1 MCDFFVDGSLKFIP
15 IHAVKVVVI
24 STFILHPSAFI
35 MTSSSPLNFANQ
47 DLRNRS
53 FKRQDLNGADFSGCD
68 IRGCDFSHAL
78 LQGANFERARAGQTP
93 KKFIPFIVVVV
104 IVAWLSANA
113 FSQMLFGVLGRTAAE
128 TGWSFVIALAVSLAI
143 SGGFSGVRTF
153 IGTKSLARRIA
164 TIVSGAAS
172 GALLGFFY
180 AGSSTNNNPKFAI
193 AGAVIG
199 GVVMAFVS
207 FKFRTVV
214 VAVAITIAGATS
226 GYGFAF
232 FCGATAIAHFSVQQL
247 VWGVVW
253 GALSLGYIGLTMN
266 SLTLAIQDIK
276 GASGT
281 SFKGADLTNATFDGA
296 RLQNTDFSSA
306 IGQPIMDFGL

>member
-1 MCDFFVDGSLKFIP
+1 M
-15 IHAVKVVVI
+15 VVI
-24 STFILHPSAFI
+24 SDFILHPSALI

-53 FKRQDLNGADFSGCD
+53 FKGQNLKGADFRGCD

-78 LQGANFERARAGQTP
+78 LQDANFERARAGQTP
-93 KKFIPFIVVVV
+93 KKFIPFVVVV
-104 IVAWLSANA
+104 IIVAWLSANA

-128 TGWSFVIALAVSLAI
+128 QGWSFVIALAVSLAI
-143 SGGFSGVRTF
+143 SGGFSGVRAFT
-153 IGTKSLARRIA
+153 GTKSLARRMA

-180 AGSSTNNNPKFAI
+180 AGSSTNNNAQIAI
-193 AGAVIG
+193 AGAVLG
-199 GVVMAFVS
+199 GVIMAFVS
-207 FKFRTVV
+207 FKFRTVI
-214 VAVAITIAGATS
+214 VAVAIAIAGAAS

-232 FCGATAIAHFSVQQL
+232 FSGATAIAHFSVQSL
-247 VWGVVW
+247 GWGVVW

-276 GASGT
+276 SASGT
-281 SFKGADLTNATFDGA
+281 SFRGADLTNATFDGA
-296 RLQNTDFSSA
+296 NLQSTDFSGA
-306 IGQPIMDFGL
+306 VGQPIMDFGL

>member
-1 MCDFFVDGSLKFIP
+1 M
-15 IHAVKVVVI
+15 VVI
-24 STFILHPSAFI
+24 SAFILHPSALI

-47 DLRNRS
+47 DLQNRS
-53 FKRQDLNGADFSGCD
+53 FKGQNLKGADFRGCD

-93 KKFIPFIVVVV
+93 KKFIPFVVLVVV
-104 IVAWLSANA
+104 VAWLSANA
-113 FSQMLFGVLGRTAAE
+113 FSQMLFGVLGRTPAE
-128 TGWSFVIALAVSLAI
+128 RGWSFVIALGVSLAI
-143 SGGFSGVRTF
+143 SGGFSGVRAF
-153 IGTKSLARRIA
+153 IGTKSLARRMA
-164 TIVSGAAS
+164 TIISGAAS

-180 AGSSTNNNPKFAI
+180 GGISTNNNPQFAI
-193 AGAVIG
+193 TGAVLG

-214 VAVAITIAGATS
+214 VAVAIAIAGAAS

-247 VWGVVW
+247 GWGVVW
-253 GALSLGYIGLTMN
+253 GALSLAYIGLTMN

-276 GASGT
+276 SASGT
-281 SFKGADLTNATFDGA
+281 SFRGADLTNATFDGA

-306 IGQPIMDFGL
+306 VGQPIIDSGF